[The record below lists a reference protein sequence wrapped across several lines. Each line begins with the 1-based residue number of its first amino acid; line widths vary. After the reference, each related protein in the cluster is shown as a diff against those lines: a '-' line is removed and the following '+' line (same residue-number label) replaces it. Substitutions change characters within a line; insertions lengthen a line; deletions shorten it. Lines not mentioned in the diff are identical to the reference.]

1 MLTEKQ
7 LEAYYDSLTEEE
19 KLGEILQLSI
29 SFFGVDCMVTGED
42 QIFPKDVIEHAG
54 TLISNAKVGPK
65 KNRAIQEEHLK
76 HSKVPLLF
84 MGDIISGFAVAYP
97 FPLAQAGTFDTA
109 LVKKIARETAKAAT
123 ATGMNVTF
131 SPMVDIGRDA
141 RWGRNLE
148 GYGEDT
154 LLTCRMTK
162 AVVEGYQGENP
173 DDLDSL
179 SACVK
184 HFAVYGYG
192 EAGRDYNNVELSE
205 RALKETYLPPYKAAV
220 DAGCHMVMSSFNTI
234 GGVPVT
240 IDPKY
245 MRDLLREEWGFDG
258 VTITDWC
265 ALCQCRNHHAAEND
279 EDLALMGLESTVDI
293 CMMDP
298 LYTRHI
304 PKLLENG
311 RLDPA
316 LYKETVMRCLR
327 LKNQK
332 GILEDPYRYLRGER
346 SVDME
351 SNYKLATEAV
361 EKTCVLLENDD
372 NILPLKPKQTVA
384 LIGPYTARRRACSMW
399 NRTSMM
405 DDEDRKFPADALRA
419 VYDGEVLS
427 ELGCGALPADHYMM
441 KDTVEVYIS
450 PEDPKAAEQAAIEA
464 ARQADV
470 VVMMVGE
477 HWLQSGESASRADI
491 VIPDIQMDLFRK
503 IYEVNKNI
511 VAVVF
516 AGRPLDLREVKK
528 LSKAILWAWMP
539 GDATGDGLANL
550 LCGKAVPS
558 AKLAMSFPYHVAQC
572 PLHYDVYPTGHPS
585 KGMDHRFSSR
595 YIDVPNEAL
604 YPFGYGLSYT
614 KFTYSDITA
623 SADTMTAEKP
633 LTLSVTVTN
642 DGDFDGAEV
651 VQLYLWD
658 MEATRVSRPLRE
670 LKDFKRV
677 ELKKGESRVVTF
689 EITEEMLRFLNYDGE
704 FASEAGRFTAY
715 IGDSSATDRQVKFTL
730 EK

>member
-7 LEAYYDSLTEEE
+7 LEAYYDSMTDEER
-19 KLGEILQLSI
+19 LGELLQLSI
-29 SFFGVDCMVTGED
+29 SYFGIDCMVTGED
-42 QIFPKDVIEHAG
+42 QVFPKEVIEHAG
-54 TLISNAKVGPK
+54 TLISNAKTGPK

-97 FPLAQAGTFDTA
+97 FPLAQACTFDTDFI
-109 LVKKIARETAKAAT
+109 KKIARETAKAAT

-205 RALKETYLPPYKAAV
+205 RALKETYLPSYKAAV

-298 LYTRHI
+298 LYTRHTLN
-304 PKLLENG
+304 LLKSG

-316 LYKETVMRCLR
+316 VYKETVMRCLR
-327 LKNQK
+327 LKNKK

-346 SVDME
+346 TVDME
-351 SNYKLATEAV
+351 GNYRLATETV
-361 EKTCVLLENDD
+361 EKTCVLLENED
-372 NILPLKPKQTVA
+372 NILPLKPKQTIA
-384 LIGPYTARRRACSMW
+384 LIGPYTARKRACSMW
-399 NRTSMM
+399 NRTTMM
-405 DDEDRKFPADALRA
+405 EDEDRKLPVEAFRE
-419 VYDGEVLS
+419 VYDGEVLC
-427 ELGCGALPADHYMM
+427 ELGCGALPADHFMM
-441 KDTVEVYIS
+441 KDTVEVYVS
-450 PEDPKAAEQAAIEA
+450 PEDPAKAEADAIEA
-464 ARQADV
+464 AKKADT

-511 VAVVF
+511 VTVVY

-528 LSKAILWAWMP
+528 LSKAILFAWMP
-539 GDATGDGLANL
+539 GDAGSDGVANL

-558 AKLAMSFPYHVAQC
+558 AKLAMSMPYHVAQC
-572 PLHYDVYPTGHPS
+572 PLHYDLYPTGHPS
-585 KGMDHRFSSR
+585 KGMEQRFSSR
-595 YIDVPNEAL
+595 YVDVPNTPL

-614 KFTYSDITA
+614 KFAYSDITA
-623 SADTMTAEKP
+623 SAETMTADKP

-642 DGDFDGAEV
+642 EGTFDGDEI
-651 VQLYLWD
+651 VQLYLCD
-658 MEATRVSRPLRE
+658 VAATRVSRPLRE
-670 LKDFKRV
+670 LKDFKRIS
-677 ELKKGESRVVTF
+677 LKKGESKTVEF
-689 EITEEMLRFLNYDGE
+689 EITEEMLRFYTYEGE
-704 FASEAGRFTAY
+704 FASEPGKFIAY
-715 IGDSSATDRQVKFTL
+715 IGENAETNRKVSFVL
-730 EK
+730 E